1 MLSFVDRPPK
11 ELLMEA
17 ILTSISTVALA
28 EMGDKTQLLALFL
41 AARFAA
47 KGQIVLGILLA
58 TIANHLASAW
68 LGAWVADWLPPTW
81 IHWLIGASFIAVGL
95 WILIPDK
102 DDSDDNSVMKS
113 GAFIATFI
121 LFFMAEI
128 GDKTQIAT
136 VILGAK
142 YQAITAVTLGSTI
155 GMLLAN
161 VPVVYAGQWL
171 MERINPDKTRLAA
184 CILFVLL
191 GIAAIVFPSF

>member
-1 MLSFVDRPPK
+1 
-11 ELLMEA
+11 
-17 ILTSISTVALA
+17 
-28 EMGDKTQLLALFL
+28 
-41 AARFAA
+41 
-47 KGQIVLGILLA
+47 
-58 TIANHLASAW
+58 
-68 LGAWVADWLPPTW
+68 
-81 IHWLIGASFIAVGL
+81 
-95 WILIPDK
+95 
-102 DDSDDNSVMKS
+102 MKS